1 MRPPLVWQVV
11 VVVVAVFIEL
21 TETAG
26 RGFFFTSRLMQ
37 ILHKSVRF
45 YGPPCCGFDRLDIQ
59 N

>member
-1 MRPPLVWQVV
+1 MRPPLVWQV

-26 RGFFFTSRLMQ
+26 RVFFFFTSILMQ